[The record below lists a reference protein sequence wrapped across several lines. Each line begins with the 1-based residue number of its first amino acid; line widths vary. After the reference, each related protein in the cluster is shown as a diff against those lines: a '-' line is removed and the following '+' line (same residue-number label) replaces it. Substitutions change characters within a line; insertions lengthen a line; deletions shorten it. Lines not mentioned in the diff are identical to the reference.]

1 MLIIDC
7 FSLKE
12 NSIKDCNQKYYSY
25 VLKNMLIKNRDTFLL
40 TVLEEQ
46 LGILNDFCSKK
57 CALSFLLGHK

>member
-7 FSLKE
+7 FSLKWKS
-12 NSIKDCNQKYYSY
+12 NKDCKQKYYSF

-46 LGILNDFCSKK
+46 LDILNDFCSEK
-57 CALSFLLGHK
+57 CALRFLLGHK